1 MWTQK
6 HYRRALD
13 WSVAYFNAC
22 CGQHAALTAILFL
35 FFLFANIIAVTYIPG
50 LCLTVIFSLSI
61 IFLLLDGFLL
71 ALDLKAAEQRVQ
83 DLNIF
88 KSNEILYL
96 INKARENQELLV
108 EINKRLWVLE
118 KKKGLV
124 LPIPRRISDN
134 MLRGMEEGRGCFDCD
149 TEI

>member
-1 MWTQK
+1 MWTRK
-6 HYRRALD
+6 HCSRALD
-13 WSVAYFNAC
+13 WSVAHFNAC
-22 CGQHAALTAILFL
+22 CDQHAALTAILFL

-50 LCLTVIFSLSI
+50 LWLNVIFSSSI

-71 ALDLKAAEQRVQ
+71 AMDLKAAEQRVQ

-88 KSNEILYL
+88 KSNEILFL

-134 MLRGMEEGRGCFDCD
+134 MLRVMEEGRGCFDCD
-149 TEI
+149 TEN